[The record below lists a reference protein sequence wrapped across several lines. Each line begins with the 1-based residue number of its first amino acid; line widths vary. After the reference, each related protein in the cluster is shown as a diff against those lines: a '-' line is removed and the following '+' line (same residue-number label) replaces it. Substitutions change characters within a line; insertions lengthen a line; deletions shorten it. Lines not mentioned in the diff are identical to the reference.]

1 MSQDG
6 ANELQAL
13 HGYKSVR
20 HDEPLISHGNH
31 IEHVIN
37 SNHST
42 ESQAKEAGESISYP
56 FTCVRLQQALV
67 EVLLYSM
74 LEFCEQIIDTCLFW
88 QRNRQGWNLRRSRT
102 QVWLKFV
109 HFVIC

>member
-20 HDEPLISHGNH
+20 REEPLTSQGNH

-42 ESQAKEAGESISYP
+42 ESQTKEAGESISYLL
-56 FTCVRLQQALV
+56 TCVRLKQALV
-67 EVLLYSM
+67 EGFLYSM
-74 LEFCEQIIDTCLFW
+74 LRCCEQIIDTCLFW
-88 QRNRQGWNLRRSRT
+88 QRDRQGWNRRRFRI
-102 QVWLKFV
+102 QVWL
-109 HFVIC
+109 

>member
-20 HDEPLISHGNH
+20 REEPLTSQGNH
-31 IEHVIN
+31 IEHVII

-42 ESQAKEAGESISYP
+42 ESQAKEAGESISY
-56 FTCVRLQQALV
+56 LV
-67 EVLLYSM
+67 S
-74 LEFCEQIIDTCLFW
+74 C
-88 QRNRQGWNLRRSRT
+88 
-102 QVWLKFV
+102 
-109 HFVIC
+109 